1 MKTKINFIL
10 DSIIQMLTLT
20 CAILLVLS
28 QPSAASILLLIVMI
42 LFGIRDIEDIG
53 NDFKAAFLNKEKENT
68 QEE

>member
-10 DSIIQMLTLT
+10 DLIIQMLVLT
-20 CAILLVLS
+20 CTILLVVS
-28 QPSAASILLLIVMI
+28 QPGIVSILFLVVII

-53 NDFKAAFLNKEKENT
+53 NDFKTAFLNKEEENT

>member
-10 DSIIQMLTLT
+10 DSIIQMLVLI

-28 QPSAASILLLIVMI
+28 QPSAASILLLIAMI

-53 NDFKAAFLNKEKENT
+53 NDFKTAFLNKEEENT

>member
-10 DSIIQMLTLT
+10 DSIIQMLVLT

-28 QPSAASILLLIVMI
+28 QPGAASILLLITMV

-53 NDFKAAFLNKEKENT
+53 NDFKIAFLNKEETEET
-68 QEE
+68 QE